1 MLNLLQC
8 AYSLKPA
15 SCRQRV
21 VVLPRRHRAALA
33 AQQEEQRRE
42 QLAGRLAA
50 KEAKVAAMEAEKAAM
65 AHALE
70 AVRKEITMQ
79 EHQLR

>member
-1 MLNLLQC
+1 MRPLHFEACIML
-8 AYSLKPA
+8 A
-15 SCRQRV
+15 SWLC
-21 VVLPRRHRAALA
+21 LPCRHRAALA